1 MLEKKRT
8 LILCAHG
15 SNNHLFHDDLNKF
28 LKKIEDKVNLKVYK
42 CFIEINS
49 PSIEEI
55 FEKLSKKYYKI
66 NFVPLLI
73 FNGNHL
79 MKDVNQNILLLQKK
93 YRKLQIQN
101 KKLLFINDE
110 IQSNFVKIF
119 QYKFKKKFNNKI
131 LVTISSSSKN
141 QNVNKEL
148 DIYTKNISTELKIMD
163 SFSVSYNHE
172 DDLIKIFKKLKNK
185 KRIEL
190 IIHPVLL
197 FNGFLYNKI
206 KEKFKNLKFRK
217 VHFIKPILNYKVF
230 IDLLI
235 FRINKISD

>member
-235 FRINKISD
+235 FRINKIND

>member
-15 SNNHLFHDDLNKF
+15 SNNHLFHDDFNKF
-28 LKKIEDKVNLKVYK
+28 LRKIEDKVNLKVYK

-79 MKDVNQNILLLQKK
+79 MEDVDQNILLFQKK
-93 YRKLQIQN
+93 YRKLLIQN

-110 IQSNFVKIF
+110 IQSNFIKIF
-119 QYKFKKKFNNKI
+119 KYKFKKKFNNKI

-148 DIYTKNISTELKIMD
+148 DIYTKNISKELKIKD
-163 SFSVSYNHE
+163 SFSISYNHE
-172 DDLIKIFKKLKNK
+172 DDLIKTFKKLKNK
-185 KRIEL
+185 KKIEL

-217 VHFIKPILNYKVF
+217 VHLIKPILNYKVF
-230 IDLLI
+230 VDLLI

>member
-230 IDLLI
+230 IDLLV